1 MIIIQRLYN
10 SNKLDKRK
18 SKKATIFKYVDE
30 LD

>member
-10 SNKLDKRK
+10 SNKLDIIK